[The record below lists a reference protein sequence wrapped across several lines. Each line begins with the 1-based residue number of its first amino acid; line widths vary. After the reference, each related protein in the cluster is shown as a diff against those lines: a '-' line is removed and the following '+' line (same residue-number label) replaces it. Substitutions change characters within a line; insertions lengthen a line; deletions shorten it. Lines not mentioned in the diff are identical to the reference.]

1 MRTSL
6 DFPDHLF
13 RHLKAR
19 AALEG
24 TTLRDLVLSLIE
36 RGLNAPPH
44 VVQPG
49 PAELPS
55 LSLGAPMALAAGE
68 LSNARLSEL
77 LDGEL
82 HDEPHDEPHDE

>member
-6 DFPDHLF
+6 DVPDELF
-13 RHLKAR
+13 RHLKSR

-24 TTLRDLVLSLIE
+24 TTLRDLVLTLIE
-36 RGLNAPPH
+36 RGMAAPVPETPA
-44 VVQPG
+44 Q

-55 LSLGAPMALAAGE
+55 LSLGAPMALAATD

-77 LDGEL
+77 LDGEA
-82 HDEPHDEPHDE
+82 HDV

>member
-6 DFPDHLF
+6 EVPDPLF

-24 TTLRDLVLSLIE
+24 TSLRELVLSLIE
-36 RGLNAPPH
+36 RGLALPEP
-44 VVQPG
+44 VAAAQPK
-49 PAELPS
+49 PRLPS
-55 LSLGAPMALAAGE
+55 VRLGSPMAIQASE

-77 LDGEL
+77 A
-82 HDEPHDEPHDE
+82 DE

>member
-6 DFPDHLF
+6 DFPDPLF

-24 TTLRDLVLSLIE
+24 TSLRDLVLSLIE
-36 RGLNAPPH
+36 RGLDAPPRAAA
-44 VVQPG
+44 PG
-49 PAELPS
+49 PAALPS

-68 LSNARLSEL
+68 LSNARVSEL
-77 LDGEL
+77 LDE
-82 HDEPHDEPHDE
+82 